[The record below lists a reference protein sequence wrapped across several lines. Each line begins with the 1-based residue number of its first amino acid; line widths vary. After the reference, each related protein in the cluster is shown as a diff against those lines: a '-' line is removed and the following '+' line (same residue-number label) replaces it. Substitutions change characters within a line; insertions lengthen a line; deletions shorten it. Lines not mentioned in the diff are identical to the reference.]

1 MNFKNIFSI
10 IRPHQWLKNMLVFPL
25 FFLNYKSFEI
35 FLTFDPLLIFISFS
49 VVASGVYCANDVF
62 DVKKDKNHPTKRF
75 RPIASGDL
83 SIYQGIALAAVFIS
97 IGLCLSLYVNLSFFF
112 VICFYLILNIFYNLI
127 LKKIVYID
135 VFVLTL
141 FYIIRIISSAS
152 LPEINLSY
160 WFISFSFFLFLSL
173 ALLKKYIDFNYKE
186 YSDIKS
192 TSTLKELFFIFSTI
206 TFIASISVLISF
218 FNSSHFVSTYSKTYL
233 IYFLIIPY
241 FYWMMNILTAAKL
254 GKIHG
259 DPIIFTITD
268 RKSFLS
274 IALSSL
280 IFILSIT

>member
-35 FLTFDPLLIFISFS
+35 FLTSDPLLIFISFS

-186 YSDIKS
+186 YSDINS

-254 GKIHG
+254 GKING
-259 DPIIFTITD
+259 DPIIFTLTD

>member
-35 FLTFDPLLIFISFS
+35 FLTSDPLFIFISFS
-49 VVASGVYCANDVF
+49 FVASGVYCANDVF

-83 SIYQGIALAAVFIS
+83 SIYQGIVLAVVFIS
-97 IGLCLSLYVNLSFFF
+97 IGICFSLFVNLSFFF
-112 VICFYLILNIFYNLI
+112 IICFYLILNIFYNLI

-141 FYIIRIISSAS
+141 FYIIRITSSAS